1 MSAVCVRV
9 CVCEYLVKNQRPSA
23 KMTTYSENRQR
34 NMDETDQ
41 IPIIQIRSTMA
52 GGTATPRVLP
62 QKFYRQETPNSVGIA
77 SQNARYK

>member
-23 KMTTYSENRQR
+23 KMTTCSENRQR